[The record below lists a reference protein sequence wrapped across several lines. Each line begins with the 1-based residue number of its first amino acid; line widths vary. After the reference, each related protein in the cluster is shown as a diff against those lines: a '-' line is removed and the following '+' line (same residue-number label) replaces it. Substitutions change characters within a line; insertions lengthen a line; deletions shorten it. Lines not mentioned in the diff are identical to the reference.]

1 MWAESVVDR
10 LLVQWRAEI
19 DSVPMPEL
27 VSIERAV
34 AIIECAR
41 RARSA

>member
-1 MWAESVVDR
+1 MWTETVVDR

-27 VSIERAV
+27 VSVERAV
-34 AIIECAR
+34 AIVDHAR